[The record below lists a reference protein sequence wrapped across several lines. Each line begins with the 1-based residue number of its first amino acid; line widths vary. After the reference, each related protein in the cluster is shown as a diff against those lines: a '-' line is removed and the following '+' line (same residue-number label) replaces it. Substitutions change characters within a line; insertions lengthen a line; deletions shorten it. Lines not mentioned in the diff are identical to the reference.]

1 MSPDEVR
8 HMISEF
14 VRDRNALHELPR
26 VDDDL
31 PLIGEGYVDSLGLLD
46 LVAHLEERT
55 GRELDLLEI
64 DPEELLTPKGLLR
77 HFADR

>member
-1 MSPDEVR
+1 
-8 HMISEF
+8 
-14 VRDRNALHELPR
+14 